1 MPINQYSMD
10 HKEATCTRAFH
21 AVTKTTDPQELITG
35 FYVKRLFRYNFLDI
49 LSQYYEEAYEGDD
62 GNVYEAQW
70 SHWAEEIT
78 TLKASSEED
87 AKSQFDEF
95 VFLHDRDDELCF
107 PLDELDMIED
117 VPDIGGSYD
126 HLNGELSLWSEA
138 LGDRTIHGVLRLKDV
153 KALYSAFVEETK
165 AFKELGIELHDYQE
179 RKKVVDKNWERL
191 LTNKH
196 WWADNRRPL
205 IGTLVI
211 IASILF
217 GWGFSEIFAPPPDDI
232 GDGVFWMLIPTVLF
246 NVVGFTIILKRDNG
260 K

>member
-35 FYVKRLFRYNFLDI
+35 FYVKRLFRSNFLDI

-95 VFLHDRDDELCF
+95 VFLHDRVTNLDVDELGIDD
-107 PLDELDMIED
+107 PD
-117 VPDIGGSYD
+117 VIVIGSYD
-126 HLNGELSLWSEA
+126 HLNGQLDLWTEE
-138 LGDRTIHGVLRLKDV
+138 LGDRIFHGVDRLKDV
-153 KALYSAFVEETK
+153 KALYAEFVDESK
-165 AFKELGIELHDYQE
+165 A
-179 RKKVVDKNWERL
+179 KK
-191 LTNKH
+191 
-196 WWADNRRPL
+196 
-205 IGTLVI
+205 
-211 IASILF
+211 
-217 GWGFSEIFAPPPDDI
+217 
-232 GDGVFWMLIPTVLF
+232 
-246 NVVGFTIILKRDNG
+246 
-260 K
+260 